1 MGFNVTS
8 LAGADDIARTPCS
21 ATCGSL
27 NVNPPSVLPLAR
39 RGEQIENVV
48 WFDNAYQVA
57 PYNSSS
63 EKFLLPI
70 SRPLRGNELIRQA
83 RTQVMDRTAR
93 THGLP

>member
-1 MGFNVTS
+1 MRQS
-8 LAGADDIARTPCS
+8 QR
-21 ATCGSL
+21 
-27 NVNPPSVLPLAR
+27 NPPSVLPLAR

-93 THGLP
+93 THGLPELSSLTLYLCVRH